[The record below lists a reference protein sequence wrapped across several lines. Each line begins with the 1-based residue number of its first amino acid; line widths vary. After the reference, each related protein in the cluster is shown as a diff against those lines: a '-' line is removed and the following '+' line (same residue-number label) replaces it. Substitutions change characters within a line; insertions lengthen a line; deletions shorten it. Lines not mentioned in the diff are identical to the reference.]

1 MKHFY
6 PYLTPWAIILLFL
19 FSACNKEVEEVDED
33 SMVDKTCYSDEY
45 EITLEQV
52 IPLLTYFVMPDDIEE
67 YVEEVIQDGRCI
79 PSYRLPEETESLIK
93 NIRNL
98 ANLLQQYKDGE
109 SSYYPKNE
117 LKEVLGALLGN
128 IIDIEG
134 HGSMCIDSYVIFP
147 RLLQIAANLCPDAHE
162 LATYVSHDGKFG
174 VIQLTNWYNS
184 HMKFYAIIYQNSEG
198 VFDIYFLPD
207 TFNNITKLVPLKSKS
222 SKEQR
227 FLLKAV
233 YHPFTGG
240 TEYIISYC
248 QEYESDVINIEERH
262 IIERYK

>member
-1 MKHFY
+1 MMKHFY
-6 PYLTPWAIILLFL
+6 PYLTPWAIMLLL
-19 FSACNKEVEEVDED
+19 LCSACNKEVENVEED
-33 SMVDKTCYSDEY
+33 AIVSESCYHEEF
-45 EITLEQV
+45 EITLEDL
-52 IPLLTYFVMPDDIEE
+52 IPLLHYFVMPDDIEE

-79 PSYRLPEETESLIK
+79 PSYRLPEETESLIM
-93 NIRNL
+93 NIRDL

-162 LATYVSHDGKFG
+162 LATYVSNDGKFG
-174 VIQLTNWYNS
+174 VIQLTNWYNPI
-184 HMKFYAIIYQNSEG
+184 MKFCAIIYQNSEG
-198 VFDIYFLPD
+198 VFDIYFLPY
-207 TFNNITKLVPLKSKS
+207 TFNNIEKLVPLQSKS

-227 FLLKAV
+227 FLLKSASILV
-233 YHPFTGG
+233 DD
-240 TEYIISYC
+240 YIVSYC
-248 QEYESDVINIEERH
+248 QECGSGRINIEERRF
-262 IIERYK
+262 ER